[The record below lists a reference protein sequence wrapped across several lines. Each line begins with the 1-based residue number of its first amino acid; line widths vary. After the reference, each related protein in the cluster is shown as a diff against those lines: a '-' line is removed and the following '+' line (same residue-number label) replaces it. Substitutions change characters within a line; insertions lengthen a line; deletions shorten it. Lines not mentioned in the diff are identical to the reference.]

1 MNRTAKKVFSIILM
15 VIFIFF
21 NLIHLYWPIHL
32 ILEDIKAGT
41 MEGTF
46 IELGVLYPWMI
57 ELVSLFFVL
66 LEGVYFIIFRKVK
79 YFNVANFVVFCIY
92 IFQVILFNSLL
103 LLSW

>member
-1 MNRTAKKVFSIILM
+1 MNRTTKKVFSIILM

-57 ELVSLFFVL
+57 ELVSLFNFTNC
-66 LEGVYFIIFRKVK
+66 GK
-79 YFNVANFVVFCIY
+79 YFSKS
-92 IFQVILFNSLL
+92 SLEIC
-103 LLSW
+103 